1 MRQWMKEMREK
12 NGITQAQMGEKLEI
26 SEAYYSYIE
35 SGDRQK
41 NLDLTLA
48 VKLSVIF
55 EIPIQQIVEFE
66 RREA

>member
-12 NGITQAQMGEKLEI
+12 NGITQAQMGERLDI

-48 VKLSVIF
+48 AKLSVIF
-55 EIPIQQIVEFE
+55 GIPIQQIVEFE

>member
-12 NGITQAQMGEKLEI
+12 NGITQAQMGEQLDI

-48 VKLSVIF
+48 AKLSVIF
-55 EIPIQQIVEFE
+55 GIPIQQIVEFE

>member
-12 NGITQAQMGEKLEI
+12 NGITQAQMGERLDI

-55 EIPIQQIVEFE
+55 GIPIQQIVEFE

>member
-1 MRQWMKEMREK
+1 MREWLK
-12 NGITQAQMGEKLEI
+12 KLREENGITQAQMGKKLDI

-55 EIPIQQIVEFE
+55 GIPIQQIVEFE